1 VLAEPESQDVTF
13 LRNVLDLLE
22 HPPASDHV
30 PPGSVTVSVDDPSG
44 VSAVTASFR
53 AAAGR
58 GSVVIVGPT
67 RMRYPQVISVAK
79 AMSDALAA
87 PSKN

>member
-1 VLAEPESQDVTF
+1 
-13 LRNVLDLLE
+13 
-22 HPPASDHV
+22 
-30 PPGSVTVSVDDPSG
+30 
-44 VSAVTASFR
+44 VTASFR
-53 AAAGR
+53 AAVGR